1 MVLPQLIIQN
11 KRQELAVFLG
21 FKGGLENKRS
31 FFPFFFFNHPESKL
45 YWTKILGLQFK
56 VIAFAQL
63 PASSTVVRSSCWHL
77 HPSNPTPILLQ
88 LCLAPAINFLPFILS
103 LLIPASSLSFLVV
116 LDCASY
122 TGASFLRPSTDH
134 LLPQTTHINI
144 PLPWP
149 LWEELLILVDHHFK
163 SFVLSSFCL
172 PQQHRCLWNYPF
184 PYPSAFPFCH
194 ISAFF

>member
-1 MVLPQLIIQN
+1 MGWKIKGLF
-11 KRQELAVFLG
+11 FL
-21 FKGGLENKRS
+21 
-31 FFPFFFFNHPESKL
+31 FFFFNHPEGKL

-56 VIAFAQL
+56 VIAFAQP

-77 HPSNPTPILLQ
+77 HPSSPTPILLQ

-184 PYPSAFPFCH
+184 PYPSAFPVTYQPFFKGPETLLVH
-194 ISAFF
+194 ISY